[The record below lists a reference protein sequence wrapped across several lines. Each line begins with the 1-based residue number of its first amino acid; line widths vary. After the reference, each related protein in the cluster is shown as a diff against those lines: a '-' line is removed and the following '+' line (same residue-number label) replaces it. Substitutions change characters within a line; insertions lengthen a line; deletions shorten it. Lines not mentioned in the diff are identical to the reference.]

1 MFFRKK
7 NTDFDKD
14 DLESVLR
21 ACREQNPD
29 AQKVLFKSYFSYAKN
44 ICQRYAS
51 NQEDAEEILND
62 GFMKVFQ
69 NIHRYENI
77 QSFKAWF
84 RTILVNTCINYYH
97 KREKNLYSLAVEHAT
112 MPVYDENVIDKMA
125 AEDILALVQKLP
137 TSYRTVFMMHVVDGY
152 NHREIAEM
160 LGINEGTSRSNF
172 MKARLKLQEMIKTY
186 YPHLFSVGLTNN
198 FYEN

>member
-1 MFFRKK
+1 MFFKK
-7 NTDFDKD
+7 KHTEFDKNN
-14 DLESVLR
+14 LESVLQ

-29 AQKVLFKSYFSYAKN
+29 AQKVLFKMFFSYAKN
-44 ICQRYAS
+44 ICLRYSS
-51 NQEDAEEILND
+51 NHEDAEEIMND

-69 NIHRYENI
+69 SIHKYENI

-84 RTILVNTCINYYH
+84 RTILVNTSINYYH
-97 KREKNLYSLAVEHAT
+97 KREKNLYSLEVEQAS
-112 MPVYDENVIDKMA
+112 MPVYDENVIDKLA

-152 NHREIAEM
+152 NHREIADM

-172 MKARLKLQEMIKTY
+172 MKARLKLQEMIKTH
-186 YPHLFSVGLTNN
+186 YPHLFAVGLTNN
-198 FYEN
+198 LYEN

>member
-1 MFFRKK
+1 MFFKK
-7 NTDFDKD
+7 KHTEFDKD
-14 DLESVLR
+14 NLESVLQ
-21 ACREQNPD
+21 ACREQHPE
-29 AQKVLFKSYFSYAKN
+29 AQKVLFKMYFSYAKN
-44 ICQRYAS
+44 ICQRYAA

-84 RTILVNTCINYYH
+84 RTILVNTSINYYH
-97 KREKNLYSLAVEHAT
+97 KREKNLYSLEVEHVS

-186 YPHLFSVGLTNN
+186 YPHLFAVSLTNKL
-198 FYEN
+198 YEN